1 MPSLLAYGQRVKA
14 ADPPAT
20 TAPGPRVAVVRDGLT
35 LTLFAALGVMAFLL
49 NGLGSILV
57 PLQEQLGVTAAD
69 VAFYP
74 TLFAVALIAVGLL
87 GGPLVHRLGHRSGLV
102 LSISLLGLGAALLA
116 CPVRVLT
123 LVGAAVLGFGAAL
136 SILLVPAALTR
147 RHQAAGPAV
156 LGEANAVASITS
168 LLAPMAV
175 AAALGLGWGWRAGY
189 LLPILPVALVVLY
202 LLIRRPLGLGGP
214 RATASTQTPPAGT
227 AARPAPV
234 TAPGLAPGRLWPR
247 LAAVL
252 VAVSV
257 EFGFV
262 LWAARAF
269 VDWHGADVAVA
280 AALSSAFLVGMAVV
294 RALSTPLSAGRHPL
308 AVVGVAALTAL
319 VGFVVFWSVPSVIG
333 SAVGLFVAGS
343 GVALMYPLL
352 LGRVV
357 AARPGETDR
366 TSRYGTLMSG
376 LAIAGAP
383 LGLAVLADS
392 IGLRSAY
399 LAVPV
404 LLVALAG
411 YCLVAVLR
419 DSAARRAT
427 R

>member
-1 MPSLLAYGQRVKA
+1 MKA
-14 ADPPAT
+14 PDSSAAT
-20 TAPGPRVAVVRDGLT
+20 VPGTGAGVVRDTLT

-87 GGPLVHRLGHRSGLV
+87 GGPLVHRLGHRSGLI
-102 LSISLLGLGAALLA
+102 LSIALLGAGAALLASPARLLTLVGAVVLGLGAALS
-116 CPVRVLT
+116 V
-123 LVGAAVLGFGAAL
+123 
-136 SILLVPAALTR
+136 LLVPVALTG
-147 RHQAAGPAV
+147 RHQSAGPAV

-168 LLAPMAV
+168 LLAPICV
-175 AAALGLGWGWRAGY
+175 ATALGLGWGWRVGY
-189 LLPILPVALVVLY
+189 LLPILPVALVVLF
-202 LLIRRPLGLGGP
+202 LLVRRPLGLSGP
-214 RATASTQTPPAGT
+214 RTTPAVADPSVGGA
-227 AARPAPV
+227 PAPV
-234 TAPGLAPGRLWPR
+234 TAPGLAPGRLAPR

-252 VAVSV
+252 LAVSV

-308 AVVGVAALTAL
+308 AVVGVAALAAL
-319 VGFVVFWSVPSVIG
+319 AGFVVFWTVPSVAG
-333 SAVGLFVAGS
+333 SAVGLLIAGG

-366 TSRYGTLMSG
+366 SSRFGTLMSG

-383 LGLAVLADS
+383 LGLAVLADAV
-392 IGLRSAY
+392 GLRSAY

-404 LLVALAG
+404 VLVLLAA
-411 YCLVAVLR
+411 YCLVVVLQDR
-419 DSAARRAT
+419 TTGPTTPD
-427 R
+427 